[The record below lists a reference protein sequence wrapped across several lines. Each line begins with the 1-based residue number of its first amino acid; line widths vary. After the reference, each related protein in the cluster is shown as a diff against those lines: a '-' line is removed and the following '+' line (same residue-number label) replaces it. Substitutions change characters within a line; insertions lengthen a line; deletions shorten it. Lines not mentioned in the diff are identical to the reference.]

1 MSDYATK
8 PGPAFE
14 PATDS
19 SSSSEAPPSR
29 ARIVLRRMWQLRMGV
44 FGLILML
51 TLIFVAVF
59 APYVATHDPLEQ
71 DILSRLTPPSFLEGG
86 DPSYLLGTDQLGR
99 DLFSRI
105 IYGARI
111 SLMVGLCA
119 VAVSMVIGV
128 LMGLAAGYFGGKVDA
143 IVDFLVN
150 AMLAFPFILLAM
162 TLVIVLGAS
171 MENII
176 LALGISNWPIFARVT
191 RIETKKLREQEFVL
205 AAVAQGLSHSRIV
218 LKHIL
223 SNLAAPILV
232 IATVEIARAIIRETF
247 LSFLGLGIQ
256 PPTPSW
262 GLMLA
267 EGRDYMLTL
276 WWLSTLPGLAIF
288 LAALGIN
295 LVGDALRDLF
305 DPRMRKG

>member
-1 MSDYATK
+1 MLSITLK
-8 PGPAFE
+8 
-14 PATDS
+14 
-19 SSSSEAPPSR
+19 
-29 ARIVLRRMWQLRMGV
+29 RMWQLRMGV
-44 FGLILML
+44 FGFALVLL
-51 TLIFVAVF
+51 LVVSAVF
-59 APYVATHDPLEQ
+59 APLVATHDPLEQ
-71 DILSRLTPPSFLEGG
+71 DILSRLTPPSFLAGG
-86 DPSYLLGTDQLGR
+86 EEAYFLGTDQLGR
-99 DLFSRI
+99 DLYSRI

-111 SLMVGLCA
+111 SLTIGLSA

-128 LMGLAAGYFGGKVDA
+128 LLGLVAGYFGGKIDA
-143 IVDFLVN
+143 VVDFSVN

-176 LALGISNWPIFARVT
+176 LALGLSNWPIFARVT
-191 RIETKKLREQEFVL
+191 RIETMKLREQEFVL
-205 AAVAQGLSHSRIV
+205 AAVAQGLSHLRIIM
-218 LKHIL
+218 KHIL
-223 SNLAAPILV
+223 SNLAAPLLV
-232 IATVEIARAIIRETF
+232 IVTVEIARAIIRETF

-267 EGRDYMLTL
+267 EGRDYMLTV
-276 WWLSTLPGLAIF
+276 WWLSTLPGFAIF

>member
-1 MSDYATK
+1 MNTAATS
-8 PGPAFE
+8 PDE
-14 PATDS
+14 SYLDHR
-19 SSSSEAPPSR
+19 PSTLSR
-29 ARIVLRRMWQLRMGV
+29 VLGKMWQLRMGV
-44 FGLILML
+44 FGFILVVL
-51 TLIFVAVF
+51 LVGGAIF
-59 APYVATHDPLEQ
+59 APYVATHDPLKQ
-71 DILSRLTPPSFLEGG
+71 DILARLTPPSFLEGG
-86 DPSYLLGTDQLGR
+86 EDTYLLGTDQLGR

-105 IYGARI
+105 VYGARI
-111 SLMVGLCA
+111 SLMVGLSA
-119 VAVSMVIGV
+119 VFVSMIIGV
-128 LMGLAAGYFGGKVDA
+128 LMGLMAGYFGGKIDA
-143 IVDFLVN
+143 TVDFLVN

-162 TLVIVLGAS
+162 TLVIVMGAS

-176 LALGISNWPIFARVT
+176 LALGLSNWPIFARVT
-191 RIETKKLREQEFVL
+191 RIETMKLREQEFVL
-205 AAVAQGLSHSRIV
+205 AAVAQGLSHLRII

-267 EGRDYMLTL
+267 EGRDYMLTV

-295 LVGDALRDLF
+295 LVGDALRDLL

>member
-1 MSDYATK
+1 MDTLREQMLA
-8 PGPAFE
+8 E
-14 PATDS
+14 PEDI
-19 SSSSEAPPSR
+19 APTVTQL
-29 ARIVLRRMWQLRMGV
+29 VLRKMWQLRMGV
-44 FGLILML
+44 CGGLILLVLVIMA
-51 TLIFVAVF
+51 IF

-71 DILSRLTPPSFLEGG
+71 DILARLKAPGFVKGG
-86 DPSYLLGTDQLGR
+86 AWGHLLGTDQLGR
-99 DLFSRI
+99 DMFSRI
-105 IYGARI
+105 VYGSRI
-111 SLMVGLCA
+111 SLMVGVSA
-119 VAVSMVIGV
+119 VAVSVAIGV
-128 LMGLAAGYFGGKVDA
+128 LLGLLAGYIGGWVDA
-143 IVDFLVN
+143 VVDFSVN

-171 MENII
+171 MQNII
-176 LALGISNWPIFARVT
+176 LALGLSGWTIFARVT
-191 RIETKKLREQEFVL
+191 RIETMKLREQEFVL
-205 AAVAQGLSHSRIV
+205 AAVSQGLSHRRII

-223 SNLAAPILV
+223 SNLMAPILV

-276 WWLSTLPGLAIF
+276 WWLAALPGMAIF

-295 LVGDALRDLF
+295 LLGDAMRDLL
-305 DPRMRKG
+305 DPHMRQD

>member
-1 MSDYATK
+1 MNTAATS
-8 PGPAFE
+8 PDE
-14 PATDS
+14 SYLDHR
-19 SSSSEAPPSR
+19 PSTLSR
-29 ARIVLRRMWQLRMGV
+29 VLGKMWQLRMGV
-44 FGLILML
+44 FGFILVVL
-51 TLIFVAVF
+51 LVGGAIF
-59 APYVATHDPLEQ
+59 APYVAPHDPLEQ
-71 DILSRLTPPSFLEGG
+71 DILARLTPPSFLEGG
-86 DPSYLLGTDQLGR
+86 EDTYLLGTDQLGR

-105 IYGARI
+105 VYGARI
-111 SLMVGLCA
+111 SLMVGLSA
-119 VAVSMVIGV
+119 VFVSMIIGV
-128 LMGLAAGYFGGKVDA
+128 LMGLMAGYFGGKIDA
-143 IVDFLVN
+143 TVDFLVN

-162 TLVIVLGAS
+162 TLVIVMGAS

-176 LALGISNWPIFARVT
+176 LALGLSNWPIFARVT
-191 RIETKKLREQEFVL
+191 RIETMKLREQEFVL
-205 AAVAQGLSHSRIV
+205 AAVAQGLSHLRII

-267 EGRDYMLTL
+267 EGRDYMLTV

-295 LVGDALRDLF
+295 LVGDALRDLL

>member
-1 MSDYATK
+1 
-8 PGPAFE
+8 
-14 PATDS
+14 
-19 SSSSEAPPSR
+19 
-29 ARIVLRRMWQLRMGV
+29 MWQLRMGV
-44 FGLILML
+44 FGFALVLL
-51 TLIFVAVF
+51 LVFSAVF
-59 APYVATHDPLEQ
+59 APLVATHDPLEQ
-71 DILSRLTPPSFLEGG
+71 DIIARLTPPSFLAGG
-86 DPSYLLGTDQLGR
+86 EEQYLLGTDQLGR
-99 DLFSRI
+99 DLYSRI

-111 SLMVGLCA
+111 SLTIGLSA
-119 VAVSMVIGV
+119 VLVSMTIGV
-128 LMGLAAGYFGGKVDA
+128 LLGLVAGYFGGKIDA
-143 IVDFLVN
+143 VVDFSVN

-176 LALGISNWPIFARVT
+176 LALGLSNWPIFARVT
-191 RIETKKLREQEFVL
+191 RIETMKLREQEFVL
-205 AAVAQGLSHSRIV
+205 AAVAQGLSHLRII

-223 SNLAAPILV
+223 SNLAAPLLV

-267 EGRDYMLTL
+267 EGRDYMLTV
-276 WWLSTLPGLAIF
+276 WWLSTLPGFAIF

>member
-1 MSDYATK
+1 MNRAQPVGVDGDAHMDYK
-8 PGPAFE
+8 
-14 PATDS
+14 
-19 SSSSEAPPSR
+19 PSR
-29 ARIVLRRMWQLRMGV
+29 WSILFKRMWQLRLGV
-44 FGLILML
+44 FGGLLVLGLISAA
-51 TLIFVAVF
+51 IFADQ
-59 APYVATHDPLEQ
+59 VATHDPLEQ

-86 DPSYLLGTDQLGR
+86 ESTFLLGTDQLGR
-99 DLFSRI
+99 DLYSRI
-105 IYGARI
+105 IHGARI
-111 SLMVGLCA
+111 SLMIGLSA
-119 VAVSMVIGV
+119 VLVSMVIGV
-128 LMGLAAGYFGGKVDA
+128 SMGLVAGYFGGKIDSA
-143 IVDFLVN
+143 VDFLVN

-176 LALGISNWPIFARVT
+176 LALGLSNWPIFARVT
-191 RIETKKLREQEFVL
+191 RIETMKLREQEFVL
-205 AAVAQGLSHSRIV
+205 AAIAQGLTHVRIIF
-218 LKHIL
+218 KHIL

-267 EGRDYMLTL
+267 EGRDYMLTV
-276 WWLSTLPGLAIF
+276 WWLSTLPGMAIF

-295 LVGDALRDLF
+295 LVGDALRDLL

>member
-119 VAVSMVIGV
+119 VAVSMGPP
-128 LMGLAAGYFGGKVDA
+128 G
-143 IVDFLVN
+143 
-150 AMLAFPFILLAM
+150 
-162 TLVIVLGAS
+162 S
-171 MENII
+171 
-176 LALGISNWPIFARVT
+176 T
-191 RIETKKLREQEFVL
+191 REKSSK
-205 AAVAQGLSHSRIV
+205 
-218 LKHIL
+218 
-223 SNLAAPILV
+223 
-232 IATVEIARAIIRETF
+232 
-247 LSFLGLGIQ
+247 
-256 PPTPSW
+256 
-262 GLMLA
+262 
-267 EGRDYMLTL
+267 
-276 WWLSTLPGLAIF
+276 
-288 LAALGIN
+288 
-295 LVGDALRDLF
+295 
-305 DPRMRKG
+305 

>member
-1 MSDYATK
+1 MNEMPPTTVK
-8 PGPAFE
+8 QPLH
-14 PATDS
+14 
-19 SSSSEAPPSR
+19 EAKPSR
-29 ARIVLRRMWQLRMGV
+29 LAVLLRRLWQLRMGV
-44 FGLILML
+44 FGFCLVLA
-51 TLIFVAVF
+51 LIFSAAF

-86 DPSYLLGTDQLGR
+86 EDTFLLGTDQLGR

-105 IYGARI
+105 VYGGRI
-111 SLMVGLCA
+111 SLMIGLFA
-119 VAVSMVIGV
+119 VLVSMVIGV
-128 LMGLAAGYFGGKVDA
+128 LLGLAAGYFGGIVDA
-143 IVDFLVN
+143 TVDFMVN

-176 LALGISNWPIFARVT
+176 IALGLSNWPIFARVT
-191 RIETKKLREQEFVL
+191 RIETMKLKEQEFVL
-205 AAVAQGLSHSRIV
+205 AAITQGLSQVRIV

-223 SNLAAPILV
+223 ANLIPPILV

-267 EGRDYMLTL
+267 EGRDYMLTV

-288 LAALGIN
+288 LAALSIN
-295 LVGDALRDLF
+295 LVGDALRDLL